1 MRTTLN
7 KYYKTAT
14 MAAAGQVGDS
24 SLFVMDYLLRFLRVA
39 VLLSLWRTLLAGK
52 GVVSGMTL
60 SSVLTYTLI
69 AEVFAEPLT
78 CRTWLESAF
87 WDGTIATRFLKPIGV
102 FGQFAAEMCGRWMF
116 GFGAF
121 SLPLLLCAPLLGV
134 DPRPASTLAGGLFL
148 VSLVLAVL
156 VGLALEYCFAALAV
170 GMEWHP
176 YAINSARAAIGTLL
190 SGAFLPLALL
200 PWGIGKLFGWLPFA
214 AMASVPLRLYT
225 GTGDAFHL
233 LGLQAIWA
241 IVLWPIAGRLWR
253 KYRER
258 MVSYGG

>member
-1 MRTTLN
+1 M
-7 KYYKTAT
+7 
-14 MAAAGQVGDS
+14 
-24 SLFVMDYLLRFLRVA
+24 A
-39 VLLSLWRTLLAGK
+39 VLLSIWRTLLAGR

-60 SSVLTYTLI
+60 GSVLTYTLI
-69 AEVFAEPLT
+69 AEVFAEPLA

-102 FGQFAAEMCGRWMF
+102 FGQFAAEMCGRWVF

-134 DPRPASTLAGGLFL
+134 NPLPASPMAGGLFL
-148 VSLVLAVL
+148 LSLALAIA
-156 VGLALEYCFAALAV
+156 VGLALEYSFAALAI

-176 YAINSARAAIGTLL
+176 YAINSVRAAVGTLF

-200 PWGIGKLFGWLPFA
+200 PWGIGTVFGWLPFA
-214 AMASVPLRLYT
+214 ATASAPLRIYT
-225 GTGDAFHL
+225 GTGNAIRL
-233 LGLQAIWA
+233 LGVQAAWA
-241 IVLWPIAGRLWR
+241 VILWPIAARLWR
-253 KYRER
+253 KYQER